1 MSENEKR
8 RGASKVPL
16 WLIVAVVLIFM
27 LILGIASAIKEVHT
41 NSQNYN
47 EAIELIEQGKY
58 GKAETLLNGLKDYK
72 DGKYLY
78 SYAFY
83 LEYKNSDLYKAH
95 KYLNEIPEN
104 YSGKFSEEIAKERPL
119 CESAYEAYEKE
130 RKAEN
135 DRKAQEY
142 KNNLP
147 AVTTTPVVTTKPY
160 VATTKKK
167 EEKKYPYDEYD
178 VYDYYDEEDFYY
190 DHEDD
195 FWDFEDAEDYF
206 NEAWDNVD

>member
-1 MSENEKR
+1 MKNEKR

-27 LILGIASAIKEVHT
+27 LILGIVSDIKEVHT

-47 EAIELIEQGKY
+47 EAIELIGQGKY
-58 GKAETLLNGLKDYK
+58 GKAEALLNGLKDYK

-83 LEYKNSDLYKAH
+83 LEYKNSDVYKAH

-119 CESAYEAYEKE
+119 CEAAYEEYEKE
-130 RKAEN
+130 QKAEN

-142 KNNLP
+142 KNNLS
-147 AVTTTPVVTTKPY
+147 AVTTKPY

-167 EEKKYPYDEYD
+167 EEKEYPYDEYD

-206 NEAWDNVD
+206 NEAWDNV

>member
-1 MSENEKR
+1 MKNEKR

-16 WLIVAVVLIFM
+16 WLIVSVVLVFM
-27 LILGIASAIKEVHT
+27 LVFGIASDIKEVHT
-41 NSQNYN
+41 NFQNYN
-47 EAIELIEQGKY
+47 EAIELIEQGNY

-83 LEYKNSDLYKAH
+83 LEYKNSDVYKAH

-119 CESAYEAYEKE
+119 CEAAYEEYEKE

-147 AVTTTPVVTTKPY
+147 AVTTTPAVTTKPY

-167 EEKKYPYDEYD
+167 KEYPYDEYD

>member
-1 MSENEKR
+1 MKNEKG

-16 WLIVAVVLIFM
+16 WLIVAVALVFM
-27 LILGIASAIKEVHT
+27 LILGIASDIKEVHT

-47 EAIELIEQGKY
+47 EAIELIEQGNY
-58 GKAETLLNGLKDYK
+58 GKAETFLNELKDYK

-83 LEYKNSDLYKAH
+83 LEYKNSDVYKAH

-119 CESAYEAYEKE
+119 CEAAYEEYEKE

-167 EEKKYPYDEYD
+167 RRKNILMTNMTFTITMTRRILLRP
-178 VYDYYDEEDFYY
+178 
-190 DHEDD
+190 
-195 FWDFEDAEDYF
+195 
-206 NEAWDNVD
+206 

>member
-16 WLIVAVVLIFM
+16 WLIVSVVLVFM
-27 LILGIASAIKEVHT
+27 LILGIASDIKEVHT

-83 LEYKNSDLYKAH
+83 LEYKNSDVYKAH
-95 KYLNEIPEN
+95 K
-104 YSGKFSEEIAKERPL
+104 
-119 CESAYEAYEKE
+119 KE

>member
-1 MSENEKR
+1 MSENEKNR
-8 RGASKVPL
+8 QVPI
-16 WLIVAVVLIFM
+16 WLIFSAVLIVM
-27 LILGIASAIKEVHT
+27 LILGIASDVKEVRR
-41 NSQNYN
+41 NSKNYGD
-47 EAIELIEQGKY
+47 AIEFIEQGNY
-58 GKAETLLNGLKDYK
+58 GKAEMLLDELKDYK

-78 SYAFY
+78 SYAHY
-83 LEYKNSDLYKAH
+83 LEYKDNDVYKAR
-95 KYLNEIPEN
+95 KYLNEIPET
-104 YSGKFSEEIAKERPL
+104 YSGEFAEEIAKERPL
-119 CESAYEAYEKE
+119 CEAAYEKYEKE

-142 KNNLP
+142 KNNSP
-147 AVTTTPVVTTKPY
+147 TVTTAPAVTTKPY
-160 VATTKKK
+160 VFTTKKK
-167 EEKKYPYDEYD
+167 EKKKYPYDEFD